1 MRKTFRLFLALAF
14 SAFGAMNVNAGE
26 RIPFDSDHFTFYN
39 YDGWGTDANQ
49 TGVYDANFLIGEVD
63 GCPIG
68 DTSCNAWVDLG
79 MYSKLYV
86 KMEGADADGN
96 LNGSNPRIFINRTAD
111 NGQFNADKSAAA
123 CLVIP
128 NAGTWAEDYY
138 TIDED
143 GVYVINLT
151 KIAKEWGFV
160 HFHSIKGSAWNTKA
174 IVYDIEVE
182 KAEKGQQVGW
192 TDLINNGNMEGD
204 DVSSFFVA
212 LDATNNQG
220 YEPATIADGAGVDGS
235 RGIMV
240 TSIDNP
246 TETWATQFFIRLN
259 EALPEGTKWRVSF
272 DYRADE
278 PAAWGGGSH
287 KEPREWFAGP
297 IFEATPDFAPDWQT
311 YKAEGVI
318 DAGHAGLLSIA
329 FDLNNSATANNYYF
343 DNIKFE
349 IYKSG
354 TILEFSE
361 DAILVDFGF
370 DTNIPEMVKEAGT
383 MRKFFDT
390 ASATVK
396 VNGAVAEIHS
406 IEGTSDGRFYIFM
419 QEYLN
424 ETDEVYVTLNNTFGL
439 TYTSGANAGSVI
451 PGFADLIA
459 TYNDDVTNAN
469 IYDQPYPYDYVTPAV
484 MKADPE
490 NGSFN
495 LPSNTVFKLYF
506 DKNVDC
512 SAIEATA
519 NGQALK
525 IEPAEGF
532 ATEISMSGD
541 LRNGPCEVKVTKI
554 YPEMRIADEIYGEY
568 EFTVNIGQV
577 EIDPNDQPETLISL
591 DAFNNCANGG
601 IPEGFQVNFNGEIRE
616 AGANFGAGPR
626 MFEFAAGGDF
636 TKGLY
641 YREGHVET
649 VPGVPMVA
657 GKNYDISF
665 NTAMWKGT
673 NNTTFQILDAAENVV
688 LEQVIA
694 CKPDM
699 NGQTSVVS
707 GSTKSVITF
716 IPEQDGNYTLRWVAN
731 GFVEILLAN
740 VLVEHQ
746 PNIPGYKETI
756 ALQNAL
762 DAAKAVREA
771 CSGDRYAGEAW
782 STLHATIERY
792 EGWSAT
798 GPSAYQTA
806 IDELNAAAQA
816 MNEHRA
822 NCDEF
827 DTQIK
832 KAIDVVRQNEMPN
845 GDPAQATKFVTTEL
859 FQQLKE
865 TVAKYHGSSE
875 WRNVNED
882 PEGEAQWQL
891 FYTYDELKDD
901 ALLADAIAELKAIAN
916 LTSLLFTEGVSAPE
930 NANGGKATGVAV
942 LIDRLRQGAESLKA
956 IGVYEGNA
964 ILASAKGAL
973 TDDDQLAENLKAA
986 LKKVIYND
994 LSKPVHSLLQEV
1006 VDEETLETKVNPVD
1020 MTVFVKNPN
1029 IYKLSDGVDFTDE
1042 SVPGWTT
1049 PEGYNR
1055 PGLTPGWGAW
1065 QGTSELAQDA
1075 MFQTWGG
1082 SYRVE
1087 QTITDLPAGVYTVR
1101 FAFGER
1107 NNGDAGVFEDSYA
1120 YVTTADGDVQ
1130 SDLRG
1135 QSDKGDDMYIP
1146 GIGQAFPFA
1155 NNDNQTVVIEGI
1167 EVADGQL
1174 TIGVNAGPSSH
1185 TFFNEVKLQLTAPLT
1200 GYNYEK
1206 IEDGDVNMDA
1216 AVDVA
1221 DISAILSSMAA
1232 GTITDPLSDANVD
1245 GTVDVADVSKVLT
1258 IMAGGSDASRAKK
1271 APATRADNE
1280 VTVFT
1285 AEDVKTAEDG
1295 SFDLVVKMDFET
1307 TQTLVGW
1314 NLNVMLPEGVVFNT
1328 EKQTLGQQKKCVI
1341 LSEEIHPTY
1350 NYDPEIDDDVD
1361 YQSMLDFKK
1370 RVDGGYQLVWID
1382 DNKCPLVSTHGQL
1395 LTIKLKAENPAMTGT
1410 GKIYGIGLSNNKDQ
1424 GFATFGGGATIADV
1438 EFSINGGGDSD
1449 GIQDVKVA
1457 GSKSAVYNLSGQ
1469 RVNGQAK
1476 GLLIQDGK
1484 KMIVK

>member
-14 SAFGAMNVNAGE
+14 SAFGAMNVNAE
-26 RIPFDSDHFTFYN
+26 EISLQEVPFWQHDV
-39 YDGWGTDANQ
+39 WGVNESKAATAD
-49 TGVYDANFLIGEVD
+49 
-63 GCPIG
+63 C
-68 DTSCNAWVDLG
+68 AWVVGESTGQPYGDSQVINFADLSL
-79 MYSKLYV
+79 YSKLV
-86 KMEGADADGN
+86 VTVTEG
-96 LNGSNPRIFINRTAD
+96 SPRFLFNRD
-111 NGQFNADKSAAA
+111 VDEGQFNDNEAESHLIDNTRGGWCAKYFSNAPGEEEGETVYTVDLKQLVKDK
-123 CLVIP
+123 
-128 NAGTWAEDYY
+128 
-138 TIDED
+138 
-143 GVYVINLT
+143 
-151 KIAKEWGFV
+151 GFA
-160 HFHSIKGSAWNTKA
+160 HLHAIKGANWANVTVTSMVVMTQGKA
-174 IVYDIEVE
+174 S
-182 KAEKGQQVGW
+182 QVGW
-192 TDLINNGNMEGD
+192 TNLVNNSDLEGD
-204 DVSSFFVA
+204 DVSNFFVA

-318 DAGHAGLLSIA
+318 DADHAGLLSIA

-343 DNIKFE
+343 DNIRFE
-349 IYKSG
+349 VYKSG
-354 TILEFSE
+354 TSVEFSE

-370 DTNIPEMVKEAGT
+370 DTNLSEMVKEAGT
-383 MRKFFDT
+383 MRKLFDT
-390 ASATVK
+390 SCAS
-396 VNGAVAEIHS
+396 VNVDGAVAEIHS
-406 IEGTSDGRFYIFM
+406 VEGTTDGRFYIFM
-419 QEYLN
+419 ADYL
-424 ETDEVYVTLNNTFGL
+424 DEGNQVLVTLNNNFGL
-439 TYTSGANAGSVI
+439 TYTSGPNAGTEVQ
-451 PGFADLIA
+451 GFTDMIA
-459 TYNDDVTNAN
+459 TYNSDVSDMN
-469 IYDQPYPYDYVTPAV
+469 IYDQPYPYDQVTPTV

-495 LPSNTVFKLYF
+495 LPANTVFKLYF

-519 NGQALK
+519 NGQPLT

-554 YPEMRIADEIYGEY
+554 YPEMRIYDEIYGEY

-616 AGANFGAGPR
+616 AGANFGSGPR

-673 NNTTFQILDAAENVV
+673 NNTTFQILDADEKVV

-806 IDELNAAAQA
+806 IDELNAAAKA

-865 TVAKYHGSSE
+865 TVAKYNGSSE

-994 LSKPVHSLLQEV
+994 LSKPVHSLLQKV

-1232 GTITDPLSDANVD
+1232 GTITDPLSDVNVD
-1245 GTVDVADVSKVLT
+1245 GTADVADISSVLT
-1258 IMAGGSDASRAKK
+1258 VMSGGSDASRAKK
-1271 APATRADNE
+1271 APATRAGNE
-1280 VTVFT
+1280 VTVLT
-1285 AEDVKTAEDG
+1285 AADVTTDG
-1295 SFDLVVKMDFET
+1295 KGKGNLVIRMDYET
-1307 TQTLVGW
+1307 TETLIG
-1314 NLNVMLPEGVVFNT
+1314 LNFSLVLPEGVAISSN
-1328 EKQTLGQQKKCVI
+1328 G
-1341 LSEEIHPTY
+1341 
-1350 NYDPEIDDDVD
+1350 
-1361 YQSMLDFKK
+1361 
-1370 RVDGGYQLVWID
+1370 R
-1382 DNKCPLVSTHGQL
+1382 
-1395 LTIKLKAENPAMTGT
+1395 
-1410 GKIYGIGLSNNKDQ
+1410 LSNE
-1424 GFATFGGGATIADV
+1424 TFVI
-1438 EFSINGGGDSD
+1438 
-1449 GIQDVKVA
+1449 
-1457 GSKSAVYNLSGQ
+1457 
-1469 RVNGQAK
+1469 
-1476 GLLIQDGK
+1476 
-1484 KMIVK
+1484 